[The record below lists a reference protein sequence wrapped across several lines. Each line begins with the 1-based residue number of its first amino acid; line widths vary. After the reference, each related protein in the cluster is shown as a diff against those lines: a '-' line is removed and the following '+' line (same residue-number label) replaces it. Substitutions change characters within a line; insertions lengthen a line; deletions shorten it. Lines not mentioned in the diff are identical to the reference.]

1 MIYTM
6 RIRMEQDSVSG
17 AFDCPDG
24 GQAAPNRNRS
34 TTPIQALN
42 LYNSTFMGD
51 LSKRFAKRIAKEAG
65 EDPEKQID
73 RAYAWTFGR
82 SLSSKGETEETLAY
96 LNDHSLR
103 PLRVLLNANE
113 FLFLQ

>member
-1 MIYTM
+1 
-6 RIRMEQDSVSG
+6 
-17 AFDCPDG
+17 
-24 GQAAPNRNRS
+24 
-34 TTPIQALN
+34 
-42 LYNSTFMGD
+42 MGN

-82 SLSSKGETEETLAY
+82 SPNQEETTETLAY
-96 LNDHSLR
+96 LEEHGL
-103 PLRVLLNANE
+103 PALCRVLFNTNE